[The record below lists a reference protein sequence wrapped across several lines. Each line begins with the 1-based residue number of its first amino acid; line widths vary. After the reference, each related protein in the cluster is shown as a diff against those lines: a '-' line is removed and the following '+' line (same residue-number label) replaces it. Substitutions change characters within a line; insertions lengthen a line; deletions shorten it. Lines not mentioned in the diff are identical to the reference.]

1 MADSD
6 PADHQLASP
15 ISPRLIPHSE
25 WTRGG
30 MGDAFGRC
38 VEAIVR
44 WLPHRLCSSRRRW
57 SHCCF
62 AIGFKDSR
70 NGSLVQRSRGEN
82 DERPAG
88 TGTTGGEDVGVE
100 DLGGEEAMDCTVSGE
115 SWAWVCEPLPELG
128 TGGKKASRVQP
139 KLNIQSSEAARAPE
153 HAPVAKPTQRVGAG
167 RIDDEPRG
175 TIGPAGAALANTASN
190 DAVHGAGRTA
200 RNRLS
205 MSVHCGSHGG
215 EFDS

>member
-6 PADHQLASP
+6 AADHQLASP

-30 MGDAFGRC
+30 MGDTFGRC

-44 WLPHRLCSSRRRW
+44 WLRHRLCSSRRRW

-70 NGSLVQRSRGEN
+70 NGSLVQRSRAEN
-82 DERPAG
+82 DERGDG
-88 TGTTGGEDVGVE
+88 TGTTAGEIGCGED
-100 DLGGEEAMDCTVSGE
+100 AMDCTGGGE
-115 SWAWVCEPLPELG
+115 SWAWDCDPLPEWDLG
-128 TGGKKASRVQP
+128 GREATRVQP
-139 KLNIQSSEAARAPE
+139 RLNIQTNEAANAPE
-153 HAPVAKPTQRVGAG
+153 HTPVAKPTQRVGAG
-167 RIDDEPRG
+167 RIDDEPG
-175 TIGPAGAALANTASN
+175 ATIGPAIATSASTASN
-190 DAVHGAGRTA
+190 DAAHGAGRTA

-205 MSVHCGSHGG
+205 MSVHCGSLGCR
-215 EFDS
+215 FDS